1 MDRIKLITPSKL
13 YEEQVMDYK
22 AAMLKNYDSFDG
34 CAGLEEVDNY
44 DEWLDFKGRLSKKYG
59 DAYVPSEV
67 YLAIRMC
74 DDVLVG
80 IIDYRHPL
88 SNFLLRYGG
97 NIGYSVKPSER
108 QKGYAKEMLKLVL
121 CECKKQN
128 EDKVL
133 LTCDK
138 GNTASKKTI
147 IHNGGI
153 LENEVEDTV
162 GLSRTGV
169 IQRYWI
175 AL

>member
-1 MDRIKLITPSKL
+1 MSRIKLVTPCKL
-13 YEEQVMDYK
+13 YEEQVMSYK
-22 AAMLKNYDSFDG
+22 VEMLRSNDSFDG
-34 CAGLEEVDNY
+34 CAGLEDVGSF
-44 DEWLDFKGRLSKKYG
+44 DEWLDFCGRLSKKYG
-59 DAYVPSEV
+59 AAYVPSKV
-67 YLAIRMC
+67 YLAIRIC
-74 DDVLVG
+74 DDTLVG

-88 SNFLLRYGG
+88 SEFLLKYGG

-121 CECKKQN
+121 CECRKHN

-138 GNTASKKTI
+138 GNTASQKTI
-147 IHNGGI
+147 IYNGGI

-162 GLSRTGV
+162 GLSKTGV

-175 AL
+175 EL